1 MAIETHFKS
10 DKWVKCIS
18 GSATIRAVAITATEV
33 SSLLAERHGLGPNGS
48 KALAESII
56 AGLILS
62 SYCKSGEK
70 INLNI
75 QGSGWCN
82 QSMIDANA
90 DAEIRG
96 YVLERN
102 PAEIKLARSVG
113 PWGIG
118 LLSVLR
124 TKFDEAKPYIGTVPL
139 LTGHLAKDL
148 TFYWLQSEQVNS
160 AVGIEVFMENGKIV
174 LAEGFLIQA
183 MPGASDADIQFI
195 EDHLKKLHQFD
206 SQASLRSTPTRLL
219 SYLLENQSFNVVEEK
234 NLTFKCGCSL
244 DRVKRSIKLVGDEEI
259 LSMIAEKKNVEIDC
273 DFCSEHYLLTPAI
286 LESLLSTANS
296 GTK

>member
-1 MAIETHFKS
+1 MAIEAQLKN

-18 GSATIRAVAITATEV
+18 GTGTIRAVAITATEV
-33 SSLLAERHGLGPNGS
+33 SNILSTRHGLSPNGK

-75 QGSGWCN
+75 QGSGWCS

-96 YVLERN
+96 YVLER
-102 PAEIKLARSVG
+102 AASDIKLARSVG

-160 AVGIEVFMENGKIV
+160 AVGIEVFMENDQIV

-183 MPGASDADIQFI
+183 MPGASEADIQLI
-195 EDHLKKLHQFD
+195 EEHLKKLHQFD
-206 SQASLRSTPTRLL
+206 SQANVRSTPTRLL
-219 SYLLENQSFNVVEEK
+219 SYLLEHQSFSVVEEK
-234 NLTFKCGCSL
+234 NLCLKCGCSL
-244 DRVKRSIKLVGDEEI
+244 DRVKRSIQLVGEAEI
-259 LSMIAEKKNVEIDC
+259 QSMIDENKNVEIDC
-273 DFCSEHYLLTPAI
+273 DFCSERYHLTPEI
-286 LESLLSTANS
+286 LASLLKLST
-296 GTK
+296 

>member
-1 MAIETHFKS
+1 MSIEIRYQQ

-18 GSATIRAVAITATEV
+18 NSGTIRAIAVTATE
-33 SSLLAERHGLGPNGS
+33 LTKTLTERHELSPAGS
-48 KALAESII
+48 KAIAESVI
-56 AGLILS
+56 AGLLLS

-75 QGSGWCN
+75 QGSGWCH
-82 QSMIDANA
+82 QAIIDANA
-90 DAEIRG
+90 DAEVRG
-96 YVLERN
+96 YVLER
-102 PAEIKLARSVG
+102 PQSEIQLGRNIG

-124 TKFDEAKPYIGTVPL
+124 TKFEEAKPYIGTVPL

-160 AVGIEVFMENGKIV
+160 AVGIEVFMEGDRVV

-183 MPGASDADIQFI
+183 MPGATESDIQFI

-206 SQASLRSTPTRLL
+206 PQSTQRGSPTHLL
-219 SYLLENQSFNVVEEK
+219 SYLLENHSFSVLEEK
-234 NLTFKCGCSL
+234 HLTFKCHCSL
-244 DRVKRSIKLVGDEEI
+244 DRVKRSLVLVGNEE
-259 LSMIAEKKNVEIDC
+259 LESMARENRDFEIDC
-273 DFCSEHYLLTPAI
+273 DFCSEHYVFTPEM
-286 LESLLSTANS
+286 LRSLITP
-296 GTK
+296 G